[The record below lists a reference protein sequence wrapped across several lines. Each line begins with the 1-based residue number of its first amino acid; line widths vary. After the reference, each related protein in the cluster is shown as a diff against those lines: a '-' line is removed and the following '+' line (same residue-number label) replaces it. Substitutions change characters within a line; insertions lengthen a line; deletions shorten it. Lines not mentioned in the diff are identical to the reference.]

1 MAPHWPRSRCHGAN
15 PWAVWPRFCRRLERA
30 GFTRLGSWAVE
41 DRGWSDSSNPDEY
54 PYVWL
59 YIYIYTYIHN
69 NTANNTDSIIH
80 THLHLHLHLHL
91 HTLNP
96 SIHPSVRP
104 YVRTYVHTYLCVYI
118 YINTHTHIYIYTHTH
133 IYIYRCK
140 KIPHGVKKFGL
151 KPRLRKSRYWTGIT
165 CWQWVMIQKERSSK
179 SHDGGNS
186 IKNGIYIIS
195 VSLMLVVIITGIL

>member
-30 GFTRLGSWAVE
+30 GFTRLGGWAVE

-59 YIYIYTYIHN
+59 YIYTHTYI
-69 NTANNTDSIIH
+69 IILLIILIVLYTH
-80 THLHLHLHLHL
+80 TPAPTPTPAPT
-91 HTLNP
+91 HTQ

-104 YVRTYVHTYLCVYI
+104 YVRTYVHTYICVYI
-118 YINTHTHIYIYTHTH
+118 YKYTHTHIYIYLHTHT
-133 IYIYRCK
+133 YIYRCK

-165 CWQWVMIQKERSSK
+165 CWQWVMIQKESSSK

>member
-1 MAPHWPRSRCHGAN
+1 M
-15 PWAVWPRFCRRLERA
+15 V
-30 GFTRLGSWAVE
+30 
-41 DRGWSDSSNPDEY
+41 
-54 PYVWL
+54 
-59 YIYIYTYIHN
+59 IYIYTYIHN

-80 THLHLHLHLHL
+80 THTCTYTYTCTYTHSIH
-91 HTLNP
+91 P
-96 SIHPSVRP
+96 SIHPSVRT
-104 YVRTYVHTYLCVYI
+104 YVRTYIRTYVYIYI
-118 YINTHTHIYIYTHTH
+118 YINTHTHIYIYIYTHTH

-165 CWQWVMIQKERSSK
+165 CWQWVMIQKESSSK